1 MTKAGAPALM
11 PPAHLRGT
19 QFLIERALPHSR
31 EFGEAIKLCAMILHA
46 KMAME
51 CILKFIV
58 WTCLSSIDEQVI
70 GEYSSMQIL
79 KRYH

>member
-1 MTKAGAPALM
+1 
-11 PPAHLRGT
+11 
-19 QFLIERALPHSR
+19 
-31 EFGEAIKLCAMILHA
+31 MILHA